1 MGRAIKD
8 LTVTA
13 SPPMDSATIS
23 VLAALSGWCLGQRY
37 RKLAVL
43 DQSHA
48 NSVICNS
55 RSHAQ
60 ETSNF
65 LKRRPPKA

>member
-1 MGRAIKD
+1 MGCAIKD
-8 LTVTA
+8 QL
-13 SPPMDSATIS
+13 SPHRRPWIPQQSQLLLPL
-23 VLAALSGWCLGQRY
+23 VGECLGQHY

-43 DQSHA
+43 DQPHA
-48 NSVICNS
+48 NSVISNS

>member
-13 SPPMDSATIS
+13 SPSMDSATIS
-23 VLAALSGWCLGQRY
+23 ALAALSGLVRGAALPQARSL
-37 RKLAVL
+37 RPA
-43 DQSHA
+43 HA
-48 NSVICNS
+48 NSVISNS

-65 LKRRPPKA
+65 LKRRAPKA